1 MKKLWGEGEH
11 QAEVD
16 DLQKQKAA
24 MENIKILS
32 VLEVMEDQN
41 LHWQLCILIIV
52 IITLQFSGTNAVEYL
67 PLSTH

>member
-16 DLQKQKAA
+16 DLQNQKAA

-32 VLEVMEDQN
+32 VLKVIEDQT
-41 LHWQLCILIIV
+41 LHWQLCILITV
-52 IITLQFSGTNAVEYL
+52 IITLQFSGINAVGYL

>member
-16 DLQKQKAA
+16 DLQNQKAA

-32 VLEVMEDQN
+32 VLKVIEDQT
-41 LHWQLCILIIV
+41 LHWQLCILI
-52 IITLQFSGTNAVEYL
+52 TAF
-67 PLSTH
+67 